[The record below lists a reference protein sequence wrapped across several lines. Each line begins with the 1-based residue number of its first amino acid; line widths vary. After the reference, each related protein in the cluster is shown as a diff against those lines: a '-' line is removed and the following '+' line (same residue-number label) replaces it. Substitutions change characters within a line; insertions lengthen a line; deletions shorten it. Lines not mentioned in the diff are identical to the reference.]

1 MREFIVNKKIIISA
15 TSISVLFLALF
26 SVLIFLYLDR
36 GLEQEIQPASFT
48 CLKPDQG
55 YFSQQNIEYNN
66 IYGIGLAYAKHIN
79 ETASDFDADL
89 DPPVFRKQTSS
100 TKKSNSSVT
109 IPTHNE
115 LLMAVESLEP
125 GIGAILEDK
134 EITLL
139 PLLDYEAELAFVL
152 LESITAKELED
163 PSFIPKVGFLV
174 VNDLSARSIA
184 ILGEDQA
191 NRYDYWGVSKSYS
204 GFSPVSDRLWVPNIH
219 LANAIP
225 CITLQTYVDGKLRQ
239 NENSRNLIY
248 TPVDMLR
255 FIHKKYPAG
264 AMSKGDIILTG
275 TPSGVVLNIPRWKAR
290 LAKIIG
296 LDRFQKLAIN
306 QKESSAEK
314 FLKAGNTVD
323 ISGEWLGDVSVIF
336 VEP

>member
-1 MREFIVNKKIIISA
+1 MREFIVNKKVIISA
-15 TSISVLFLALF
+15 ILILFLAPC
-26 SVLIFLYLDR
+26 SVLILLYLDR
-36 GLEQEIQPASFT
+36 GLEQEIQPANFT

-100 TKKSNSSVT
+100 TTKSNSRVT

-125 GIGAILEDK
+125 GIGEILEDK

-152 LESITAKELED
+152 LESITAKELEN

-174 VNDLSARSIA
+174 ANDLSARSIA
-184 ILGEDQA
+184 ILGEDQG

-204 GFSPVSDRLWVPNIH
+204 GFSPVSDRLWVPNTH
-219 LANAIP
+219 VANAIP

-239 NENSRNLIY
+239 NENTRNLIY
-248 TPVDMLR
+248 TPTDMLR
-255 FIHKKYPAG
+255 FIHKKYPAEL
-264 AMSKGDIILTG
+264 MSKGDIVLTG
-275 TPSGVVLNIPRWKAR
+275 TPSGVILNVPRWKAR

-306 QKESSAEK
+306 QKESTAKK
-314 FLKAGNTVD
+314 FIKVGSTVD
-323 ISGEWLGDVSVIF
+323 ISAEWLGDVSVIF
-336 VEP
+336 GDP

>member
-1 MREFIVNKKIIISA
+1 MRAFIVNKKTIISA
-15 TSISVLFLALF
+15 TLIPALFLASFLLL
-26 SVLIFLYLDR
+26 VFLYLDR
-36 GLEQEIQPASFT
+36 GLEQEIQPANFT

-55 YFSQQNIEYNN
+55 YFSQKNIEYNN

-89 DPPVFRKQTSS
+89 DPPVFRKQTLSI
-100 TKKSNSSVT
+100 TKSNSRVI

-115 LLMAVESLEP
+115 LLMAVERLEP
-125 GIGAILEDK
+125 SIGEILEDK

-152 LESITAKELED
+152 LESITAEELGD

-174 VNDLSARSIA
+174 ANDLSARSIA

-191 NRYDYWGVSKSYS
+191 NRYDYWGVSKSYY
-204 GFSPVSDRLWVPNIH
+204 GFSPVSDRLWVPNTH

-239 NENSRNLIY
+239 NESTQNLIY
-248 TPVDMLR
+248 TPSDMLR
-255 FIHKKYPAG
+255 FIHKKYPAES
-264 AMSKGDIILTG
+264 MSKGDIILTG
-275 TPSGVVLNIPRWKAR
+275 TPSGVILNVPRWKSR

-306 QKESSAEK
+306 QNNNSTTK
-314 FLKAGNTVD
+314 FIKAGNTVD
-323 ISGEWLGDVSVIF
+323 ISGEWLGDVIVNF